1 MIITDIQ
8 AILNQKTEEK
18 PERFSLKLEI
28 RE

>member
-8 AILNQKTEEK
+8 AILNQKTEQK
-18 PERFSLKLEI
+18 SERFSLDIEI